1 MLKYLVGILVTAC
14 LAVPFN
20 AAGSAKQE
28 LILRLQQLQSFTADF
43 EQVVSDAQAN
53 VMHQASGSIALAQP
67 DNLRW
72 HTTEPDEIMLIADGE
87 SVYQIDYFVEQIS
100 IVNQSDAINSNPM
113 MLLTSTDPL
122 DWEDFTVSRVDSG
135 YQITGQQQASIISL
149 ELIFKNDLLS
159 IIRSVDSQ
167 EQQSQLTFSEQIE
180 NGPLSAEMFQ
190 PNLPAE
196 FIIDDQRQ

>member
-14 LAVPFN
+14 LAVPLN
-20 AAGSAKQE
+20 AAGLAKQE
-28 LILRLQQLQSFTADF
+28 LMLRLQQLQSFTADF
-43 EQVVSDAQAN
+43 EQVVSDAQDN

-87 SVYQIDYFVEQIS
+87 SVYQIDYFVEQVS
-100 IVNQSDAINSNPM
+100 IVNQSNAINSNPM

-122 DWEDFTVSRVDSG
+122 DWQDFTVSRVDGG

-149 ELIFKNDLLS
+149 KLIFENDLLS

-180 NGPLSAEMFQ
+180 NGQL
-190 PNLPAE
+190 
-196 FIIDDQRQ
+196 